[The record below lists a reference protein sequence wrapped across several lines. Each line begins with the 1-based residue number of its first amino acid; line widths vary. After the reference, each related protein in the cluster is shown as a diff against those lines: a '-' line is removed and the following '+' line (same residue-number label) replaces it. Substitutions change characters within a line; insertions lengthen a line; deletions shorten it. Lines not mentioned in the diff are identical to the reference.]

1 MPMSGRSYQLQAYA
15 ETKSRMVMTRAEFCK
30 ILVAGSLMIR
40 GNGAAEE
47 SDRDATQAVEHGLK
61 KLNDVFWLPEIAN
74 WVDRPQK
81 DLRAVFEGRMNPPW
95 WSCAN
100 VVEGMIDWMNR
111 TSTTSYDAQI
121 REIYEGNVIR
131 GGGYEMLANSMQK
144 NGDWKGQ
151 DQQVLARKKKELE
164 TPRVNASQF
173 RNEYLD
179 DSGWWALAWLAFYE
193 RTKESNYLATT
204 ISIHEHMASGWR
216 QDGGISWALEPD
228 KRGANAIT
236 NSLFVVLSARLYCL
250 TKNQDYLNWA
260 KKALNWQKQVKLYDG
275 FGIVDRPGHRGDYWT
290 YNQGVYLGGFEA
302 LHAATGEIKYLKE
315 AALVVKSMIEK
326 SGIVTSEKILLEK
339 LSTEGWDV
347 GMFKGICARYWGLLA
362 RSLRRAKIRT
372 DVAAQ
377 IEDVLCASR
386 KAVLALPQKQG
397 LYPLEW
403 QSQPR
408 AEVVNFNTHASA
420 ILLLMA

>member
-1 MPMSGRSYQLQAYA
+1 MR
-15 ETKSRMVMTRAEFCK
+15 KVMTRAEFCK
-30 ILVAGSLMIR
+30 ILVAGSLMGR
-40 GNGAAEE
+40 SNGVAAE
-47 SDRDATQAVEHGLK
+47 SGRDATRIAVDDGLK
-61 KLNDVFWLPEIAN
+61 QLNDVFWLPEIAN
-74 WVDRPQK
+74 WIDRPQK

-131 GGGYEMLANSMQK
+131 GGRYQMLANSMQK
-144 NGDWKGQ
+144 NGDWKDQ
-151 DQQVLARKKKELE
+151 DQQVLARKKSEVQN
-164 TPRVNASQF
+164 PRVNASQF

-193 RTKESNYLATT
+193 RTREPKYLRTA
-204 ISIHEHMASGWR
+204 IAIHKHMASGWR

-236 NSLFVVLSARLYCL
+236 NSLFVVLSARLNRL
-250 TKNQDYLNWA
+250 TKNQEYLDWA
-260 KKALNWQKQVKLYDG
+260 KKTLDWEKQVKLYDG
-275 FGIVDRPGHRGDYWT
+275 VGIVDRPGHRGDYWT
-290 YNQGVYLGGFEA
+290 YNQGVYLGGLDAMHE
-302 LHAATGEIKYLKE
+302 ATGEIKYLEE

-362 RSLRRAKIRT
+362 RSLRSAKIRM
-372 DVAAQ
+372 DVADQ
-377 IEDVLCASR
+377 IEEVLRASHE
-386 KAVLALPQKQG
+386 AVLALPQQQG
-397 LYPLEW
+397 IYPLEW
-403 QSQPR
+403 QRDAR

-420 ILLLMA
+420 ILLLMAEPPQA

>member
-1 MPMSGRSYQLQAYA
+1 
-15 ETKSRMVMTRAEFCK
+15 MTRAEFCK
-30 ILVAGSLMIR
+30 ILLAGSLM
-40 GNGAAEE
+40 GPSNAVAAE
-47 SDRDATQAVEHGLK
+47 SNHGAMLGSVDAGLK

-111 TSTTSYDAQI
+111 TSTKGYDAQI

-131 GGGYEMLANSMQK
+131 GSRYECLANSMRTS
-144 NGDWKGQ
+144 GDWKDQ
-151 DQQVLARKKKELE
+151 DEQVLASKKKELE

-193 RTKESNYLATT
+193 RTREPKYLGTA

-236 NSLFVVLSARLYCL
+236 NSLFVVLSARLNL
-250 TKNQDYLNWA
+250 LKKNIIISIG
-260 KKALNWQKQVKLYDG
+260 QK
-275 FGIVDRPGHRGDYWT
+275 
-290 YNQGVYLGGFEA
+290 
-302 LHAATGEIKYLKE
+302 
-315 AALVVKSMIEK
+315 
-326 SGIVTSEKILLEK
+326 
-339 LSTEGWDV
+339 
-347 GMFKGICARYWGLLA
+347 
-362 RSLRRAKIRT
+362 RR
-372 DVAAQ
+372 
-377 IEDVLCASR
+377 
-386 KAVLALPQKQG
+386 
-397 LYPLEW
+397 
-403 QSQPR
+403 
-408 AEVVNFNTHASA
+408 
-420 ILLLMA
+420 